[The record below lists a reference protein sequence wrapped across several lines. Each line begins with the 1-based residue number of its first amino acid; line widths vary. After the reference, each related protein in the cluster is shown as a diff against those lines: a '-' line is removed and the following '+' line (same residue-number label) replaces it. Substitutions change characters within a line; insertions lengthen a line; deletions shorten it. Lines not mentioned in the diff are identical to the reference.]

1 MELSDSELRILRRA
15 EGFHRKRKAF
25 AVLFL
30 LLFLVCAVVAILY
43 TASINREAAQ
53 HGLSFWSR
61 FMPTS
66 PMAPPGVHAEHYTV
80 FLSYRAAVECAWDV
94 GSCTL
99 FVLMSV
105 LSLLTLA
112 ALQSMD
118 RDNKLM
124 IKIRERLRELG
135 EIG

>member
-1 MELSDSELRILRRA
+1 MELSDSERRILRRA
-15 EGFHRKRKAF
+15 ERFHRKRRTF

-30 LLFLVCAVVAILY
+30 LLFLVCAAVAILY
-43 TASINREAAQ
+43 TASINRKASR
-53 HGLSFWSR
+53 HGLSFWNR

-66 PMAPPGVHAEHYTV
+66 AMARPGVHAEHYAAL
-80 FLSYRAAVECAWDV
+80 LSYRTAVECAWDV

-112 ALQSMD
+112 ALRSTD
-118 RDNKLM
+118 RGNKLM
-124 IKIRERLRELG
+124 IKMRQRLRELG
-135 EIG
+135 EIA

>member
-1 MELSDSELRILRRA
+1 M
-15 EGFHRKRKAF
+15 
-25 AVLFL
+25 
-30 LLFLVCAVVAILY
+30 
-43 TASINREAAQ
+43 
-53 HGLSFWSR
+53 
-61 FMPTS
+61 
-66 PMAPPGVHAEHYTV
+66 
-80 FLSYRAAVECAWDV
+80 